1 MEAKSWEFNSLGEDS
16 SLLRRVHME
25 DFINAKQTR
34 KMAILTT
41 LVISYIYA
49 MTRLIKDGFCIKMTF
64 MHNDCWVNNFEK
76 CSRH

>member
-25 DFINAKQTR
+25 DLINAKQ

-41 LVISYIYA
+41 LMISNINLPDLCLQ
-49 MTRLIKDGFCIKMTF
+49 TSILTF
-64 MHNDCWVNNFEK
+64 A
-76 CSRH
+76 